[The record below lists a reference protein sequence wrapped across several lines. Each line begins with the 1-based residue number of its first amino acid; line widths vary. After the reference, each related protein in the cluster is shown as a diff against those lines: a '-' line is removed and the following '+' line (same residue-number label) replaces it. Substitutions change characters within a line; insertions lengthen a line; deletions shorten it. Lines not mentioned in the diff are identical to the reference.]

1 MKLLLVGCN
10 YETAPIELREKLAF
24 DGPKLPAA
32 LRELESRYG
41 CEAVILSTCNRV
53 ELYLARAHDQPL
65 PDMGVIAEYLSE
77 VQQVPVDHLL
87 SQHPAA
93 GGLAGAAGMP
103 IAKPQATNLP
113 GCLYAPQNTE
123 AIRHL
128 FRVAASLDSLIV
140 GEGQIAGQV
149 KRAYELAHEHAT
161 VGPILHALFQHANVV
176 AKRVRTETGITRGHV
191 SVSSVAVDYVRQV
204 FDHFDDKTILV
215 IGAGKMGEL
224 TLRHLR
230 DLKPRRIL
238 VTNRSPE
245 KAQAVAEG
253 CAGQPM
259 PWEQLDDALADAD
272 IVLSTTGAPEPIM
285 TRRRFNDIVA
295 RRTGGP
301 MVILDIAV
309 PRDFDPRIHDGDRAC
324 LFNIDD
330 LKRIREQTLKERKKH
345 IAPAEAIIEQE
356 VERFQNDWLR
366 RRHGKIIAQ
375 LTQEFETRRQA
386 IVAQLMAK
394 LNGRLSAEDKAYV
407 EGAFRLLQNQ
417 FLHGPISALAE
428 ETPEPG
434 RHTLLEALRKMF
446 RLED

>member
-10 YETAPIELREKLAF
+10 YKTAPIELREKLAF
-24 DGPKLPAA
+24 DGPKLSAA

-65 PDMGVIAEYLSE
+65 PDAGVIAEFLAETTQTSE
-77 VQQVPVDHLL
+77 VLTTSEL
-87 SQHPAA
+87 
-93 GGLAGAAGMP
+93 
-103 IAKPQATNLP
+103 
-113 GCLYAPQNTE
+113 LYAPQNAD

-128 FRVAASLDSLIV
+128 FRVVASLDSLIV

-149 KRAYELAHEHAT
+149 KRAYELAQEHGT
-161 VGPILHALFQHANVV
+161 VGPILHVLFQHANVV

-215 IGAGKMGEL
+215 IGAGKMGAL
-224 TLRHLR
+224 TLRHLQ
-230 DLKPRRIL
+230 DLKPKQIL

-245 KAQAVAEG
+245 KAQEMARG
-253 CAGQPM
+253 CGGQAM
-259 PWEQLDDALADAD
+259 PWEQLDDALVQSD
-272 IVLSTTGAPEPIM
+272 IVLSTTGAPEPIV
-285 TRRRFNDIVA
+285 TRRRFNDILA
-295 RRTGGP
+295 RRSGGT

-330 LKRIREQTLKERKKH
+330 LQRIRAQTLQERHKH
-345 IAPAEAIIEQE
+345 IAPAEAIIDQE
-356 VERFQNDWLR
+356 VERFQADWIR
-366 RRHGKIIAQ
+366 RRNGPIIAQ
-375 LTQEFETRRQA
+375 LTQEFEARRKA
-386 IVAQLMAK
+386 IVAQLLAK
-394 LNGRLSAEDKAYV
+394 LNGRLGPEDKAFV

-428 ETPEPG
+428 EAQEPG
-434 RHTLLEALRKMF
+434 RHTLLEALKKMF
-446 RLED
+446 RLQE